1 MAVLLSQVEQFRGT
15 HKAAIEVNCVVF
27 CNCSFFINCYSFA
40 WQESCDTRCQELL
53 DIQTT
58 TNIFKV
64 LQFLGTMCI
73 GYRCGVFALKDEF
86 EHKSSHLLG
95 DSFLPLI
102 QQLNDHVVQHEAS
115 LLESTKQLRAAVCAE
130 LCIAFCI
137 VTVTHCVSLKAEK
150 CEDLVKQHTADQRRS
165 LDVVSNVL
173 QNEKS
178 RQVGTMY
185 MVIAC
190 EEKLLIF
197 RYQLFKHTKIALHV
211 HLNNR
216 KLCRR

>member
-1 MAVLLSQVEQFRGT
+1 MIRAVRNCLIFKQQQIFSRYFSFWEQCVLD
-15 HKAAIEVNCVVF
+15 IDVVF
-27 CNCSFFINCYSFA
+27 
-40 WQESCDTRCQELL
+40 LL
-53 DIQTT
+53 
-58 TNIFKV
+58 
-64 LQFLGTMCI
+64 
-73 GYRCGVFALKDEF
+73 LKDEF